1 MRHGRDLQ
9 GRSDTVQ
16 ATAFSGRVFSSGCDR
31 NITIA
36 DGKRVTVAQG
46 FKGGLTMRVFIICA
60 IVITAAV
67 GVTGCFHHQKA
78 VTQEPLKLG

>member
-1 MRHGRDLQ
+1 MDVICRAEATR
-9 GRSDTVQ
+9 VQ
-16 ATAFSGRVFSSGCDR
+16 AAAFFGRAFFPLD
-31 NITIA
+31 
-36 DGKRVTVAQG
+36 VTETSPSPMANG
-46 FKGGLTMRVFIICA
+46 LPLPKDSNGGLTMRVFIICA

>member
-1 MRHGRDLQ
+1 MAPLFC
-9 GRSDTVQ
+9 V
-16 ATAFSGRVFSSGCDR
+16 GCDAKV
-31 NITIA
+31 TI
-36 DGKRVTVAQG
+36 RAQELSILVPDST
-46 FKGGLTMRVFIICA
+46 GGLSMRVFIICA